1 VTAEPE
7 ARSRD
12 ATTSPTSVSEHHL
25 GLPDNDRITRT
36 FVEVAIRIGVLALL
50 LYGAVVLVTPFVD
63 MAIWSAVIA
72 VALDPAFEWTARLLG
87 GRRRLAAALI
97 TVLTLLVVIG
107 PATWLAWGLID
118 SVRII
123 TERLDA
129 STLPIPA
136 PPQSVKAWPLVGDEI
151 YQFWDLASTNLKG
164 AFAKIAPQLKPL
176 GTSLLGFAA
185 NAGTATLKFFGSIVI
200 AGFFLAAASALT
212 DAVKTVSR
220 RLAAARGEA
229 FVQLTVATI
238 RTVARGVIGVS
249 ALQAVLAGIGLV
261 IAGIPGATLITS
273 AVLIFGI
280 IQIGPSIVLIPVVI
294 WSWFLMDTTAAL
306 LFTLYMVPVN
316 LIDNVLKP
324 LLMGRGLKTPM
335 LVILIGVIAGT
346 IAYGM
351 TGLFLGP
358 IVLAVIWELAVAW
371 VYERPGAVVGAR

>member
-1 VTAEPE
+1 
-7 ARSRD
+7 
-12 ATTSPTSVSEHHL
+12 VSEHRQ
-25 GLPDNDRITRT
+25 GLPDHDRITTT
-36 FVEVAIRIGVLALL
+36 FVDVAIRIGVLALL

-63 MAIWSAVIA
+63 MAIWSTVIA
-72 VALDPAFEWTARLLG
+72 VALHPAFDWTARWLG

-97 TVLTLLVVIG
+97 TVLTLVVVIG

-123 TERLDA
+123 TERLDV
-129 STLPIPA
+129 SNLPIPA

-151 YQFWDLASTNLKG
+151 YQFWELASTNLKG

-185 NAGTATLKFFGSIVI
+185 NAGTATIKFFASIVI
-200 AGFFLAAASALT
+200 AGFFLAAAPALV

-220 RLAAARGEA
+220 RLAATRGEA

-238 RTVARGVIGVS
+238 RTVARGVIGIS

-261 IAGIPGATLITS
+261 IAGVPGATLLTS
-273 AVLIFGI
+273 AVLICGI
-280 IQIGPSIVLIPVVI
+280 IQIGPSIVLVPLIV
-294 WSWFLMDTTAAL
+294 WSWFAMDTTSAL
-306 LFTLYMVPVN
+306 VFTAYMVPVN

-358 IVLAVIWELAVAW
+358 IVLAVIWELGIAW
-371 VYERPGAVVGAR
+371 VYERQGAVGGAR